1 MIKLEKIIGITA
13 LVGLILKYLLLISGV
28 GIFITLSLVI
38 LADLYFLFGVAL
50 FNQIEFK
57 QILKSDSYKEINK
70 EQIIGSIGVGI
81 ALSMIFVGALFKLNH
96 WPDSMVLLIIGTF
109 ISLVA
114 AIVFIIKHF
123 KTKENYYIRVLKR
136 IAIIGTFG
144 LILMCISNLTIA
156 RIQLRNNVD
165 YMKAYEE
172 YQKDPKNM
180 ELRKKMNLEY
190 YKATV
195 SKEEYELY
203 LEQIK
208 NQ

>member
-13 LVGLILKYLLLISGV
+13 LVGLILKYLLLISGG
-28 GIFITLSLVI
+28 GILITLSLVI
-38 LADLYFLFGVAL
+38 LADLYFLFGFAL

-57 QILKSDSYKEINK
+57 QIFKSDSYKEITK

-81 ALSMIFVGALFKLNH
+81 ALSMIFVGALFKFSH
-96 WPDSMVLLIIGTF
+96 WPDSLVLLIIGTL

-114 AIVFIIKHF
+114 AIVFLIKYF
-123 KTKENYYIRVLKR
+123 KSKQNYYIRVLKR
-136 IAIIGTFG
+136 IAIIGTLG
-144 LILMCISNLTIA
+144 LILMCISDLTLA

-165 YMKAYEE
+165 YVKAYGE
-172 YQKDPKNM
+172 YQKDPQNI

-203 LEQIK
+203 LERTK